1 MSSNIEFVNTALNG
15 GFLSGFVEASVEKPA
30 DGLNGNEFTTENV
43 ERGNEN
49 GEKEIAIKEWD
60 GMRMKERL
68 NTLMKEKNDD
78 SMMEYDIETGRE
90 CGVWKKE
97 EKCYAIKRCDEENQV
112 VVTDL
117 KTHEM
122 RVYDGDD
129 WKESE
134 QDGVGCIDL
143 NVNGKRWEGGV
154 KNGKPFGYGV
164 MYDEEGKKEYEGFMV
179 DGAKMGYGIEYY
191 SDIERVKYRGCFY
204 EGKRF
209 GRGVLFGRNGIME
222 YDGLWKNGESYSN
235 QHDTNTIDN
244 TTESVDIHY
253 NSYNN
258 EKTLILPF
266 FLCSLKRIVIG
277 DDCFGKVRVFE
288 LNGLD
293 ELESVEIGEYSFSIS
308 RYDERTDGSYRI
320 VDCPK
325 LKSIQIG
332 RYSFYDYHSFELSNL
347 PSLQS
352 IDIGRYCFYY
362 APFSLTG
369 LIDGL
374 V

>member
-1 MSSNIEFVNTALNG
+1 MSSNIEFVNSTLNG
-15 GFLSGFVEASVEKPA
+15 GFLSGFVEASVENPA
-30 DGLNGNEFTTENV
+30 DGLNGNEITTKNV

-49 GEKEIAIKEWD
+49 GEKEIAMNEWD
-60 GMRMKERL
+60 GMRMREKL
-68 NTLMKEKNDD
+68 NILLKEKNND
-78 SMMEYDIETGRE
+78 SIMEYDIETGRE
-90 CGVWKKE
+90 HGVWKKE
-97 EKCYAIKRCDEENQV
+97 EKCYAIKRGDEENRV
-112 VVTDL
+112 VVADL

-134 QDGVGCIDL
+134 QDGVDCIDL
-143 NVNGKRWEGGV
+143 DVNGKRWEGGV

-164 MYDEEGKKEYEGFMV
+164 LYDEEGKKEYEGFMV
-179 DGAKMGYGIEYY
+179 DGVKMGCGIEYY
-191 SDIERVKYRGCFY
+191 NDIERIEYEGCFY

-209 GRGVLFGRNGIME
+209 GRGVLYDRNGLVE
-222 YDGLWKNGESYSN
+222 YNGLWKNDEPYSN
-235 QHDTNTIDN
+235 QHDNNTIDN

-266 FLCSLKRIVIG
+266 FLCSLKRIVIREG
-277 DDCFGKVRVFE
+277 CFRKVRVFE
-288 LNGLD
+288 LDGLS
-293 ELESVEIGEYSFSIS
+293 ELERVLIGYHSFRIS
-308 RYDERTDGSYRI
+308 SSERTDGSCRI
-320 VDCPK
+320 VNCPK
-325 LKSIQIG
+325 LKSIEFFS
-332 RYSFYDYHSFELSNL
+332 RSCEDYHSFELNNL

-352 IDIGRYCFYY
+352 IDIDSWCFHY
-362 APFSLTG
+362 APSFSLTG